1 MMKTRNKQ
9 TQVLAQTLKEL
20 VAGTVLWA
28 VIICLAAVWFTDSKL
43 IFAVSMAG
51 GALGAVAMAV
61 HMHRAIEYAM
71 EMPEDS
77 AGSYLRKQSVLR
89 MGGAVVLILM
99 AYVLKGN
106 IVAIFLGLLSL
117 KPGAYTQPLLH
128 KLMKGR

>member
-1 MMKTRNKQ
+1 MNKKNGQ
-9 TQVLAQTLKEL
+9 TQDLALTLKEL

-28 VIICLAAVWFTDSKL
+28 VILCLVTVWFADSKW
-43 IFAVSMAG
+43 IYVVSMTAG
-51 GALGAVAMAV
+51 AAGAVAMAV